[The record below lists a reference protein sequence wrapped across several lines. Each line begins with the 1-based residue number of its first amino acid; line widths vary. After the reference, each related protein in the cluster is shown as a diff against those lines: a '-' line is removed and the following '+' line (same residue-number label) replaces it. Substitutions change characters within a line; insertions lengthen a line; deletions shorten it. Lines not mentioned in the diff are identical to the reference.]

1 MTHPTENE
9 RPPQRSWLSRT
20 LLPGGT
26 EPDARFTLA
35 NERTF
40 LAWTRTSLAF
50 MAGGVAVEAFPIE
63 RVSAELRTVLAVGI
77 VSVGLLIALGACVR
91 WIRVERAMRHDAPLP
106 VPAIAPLLSVATIV
120 ASALALWIFLR

>member
-1 MTHPTENE
+1 M
-9 RPPQRSWLSRT
+9 
-20 LLPGGT
+20 LPGGT